1 MILTINMDML
11 FHKNMLMMDIKILKI
26 YQCLQAT
33 LSQTI
38 TKTAMLVYT
47 SHWCWLSRIV
57 TSIIQRPA
65 VFA

>member
-47 SHWCWLSRIV
+47 SH
-57 TSIIQRPA
+57 
-65 VFA
+65 